1 MDVHNATFWL
11 VLVTFILVVGHLV
24 GLIPGA

>member
-1 MDVHNATFWL
+1 MIPDSATFWL
-11 VLVTFILVVGHLV
+11 ALVSFILIVGHLV

>member
-1 MDVHNATFWL
+1 MPTSATFWL
-11 VLVTFILVVGHLV
+11 SLISFILIVGHLV